1 MMGKLPDVNTE
12 NPEFQYYYMKYVN
25 DLIACGAR
33 GFRYDTAKHIGL
45 PSDPTDAKSERNNF
59 WDIATGREAIKDI
72 TLLYPDSLFIYGE
85 VLQDKNVKENEYAE
99 YMDLTASNYGG
110 ALRHALEH
118 NNYHAANLT
127 EWHHPVAPNRLV
139 TWVESHDTYC
149 NGHESAGMSDELIR
163 QGYVFLTARQHGT
176 PLFYSRPAGSTRDNY
191 YGNNRVGE
199 RGNDE
204 FFHPEV
210 VAAIAFRKAMS
221 GCAEQVEASE
231 NGAVIEVI
239 RGNKGAALIN
249 ISEEAQA
256 IAMPTTLPAGEYTDK
271 VHNVTFSVADSIIS
285 GELAPL
291 ASYIIY

>member
-1 MMGKLPDVNTE
+1 
-12 NPEFQYYYMKYVN
+12 
-25 DLIACGAR
+25 
-33 GFRYDTAKHIGL
+33 
-45 PSDPTDAKSERNNF
+45 
-59 WDIATGREAIKDI
+59 
-72 TLLYPDSLFIYGE
+72 
-85 VLQDKNVKENEYAE
+85 
-99 YMDLTASNYGG
+99 
-110 ALRHALEH
+110 
-118 NNYHAANLT
+118 
-127 EWHHPVAPNRLV
+127 
-139 TWVESHDTYC
+139 
-149 NGHESAGMSDELIR
+149 MSDELIR

-221 GCAEQVEASE
+221 GCAEQVEASD

-249 ISEEAQA
+249 ISPEAQS

-271 VHNVTFSVADSIIS
+271 VHNVTFNVTDSIIS

>member
-1 MMGKLPDVNTE
+1 
-12 NPEFQYYYMKYVN
+12 
-25 DLIACGAR
+25 
-33 GFRYDTAKHIGL
+33 
-45 PSDPTDAKSERNNF
+45 
-59 WDIATGREAIKDI
+59 
-72 TLLYPDSLFIYGE
+72 
-85 VLQDKNVKENEYAE
+85 
-99 YMDLTASNYGG
+99 
-110 ALRHALEH
+110 
-118 NNYHAANLT
+118 
-127 EWHHPVAPNRLV
+127 
-139 TWVESHDTYC
+139 
-149 NGHESAGMSDELIR
+149 
-163 QGYVFLTARQHGT
+163 
-176 PLFYSRPAGSTRDNY
+176 LFYSRPAGSTRDNY
-191 YGNNRVGE
+191 YGNNRVGD